1 MFEDSTFESQGTIH
15 THSRNWM
22 LATLLFNGSILLT
35 LILIPLL
42 HPNALPNELRKILLT
57 APAAPQKPV
66 AQTAAH
72 APSQAA
78 SAPRFIEVPLT
89 NARPQLQISRSTDT
103 SDAPVPGEPITIG
116 TSNSSSG
123 TVPGGDPFSH
133 APSAAPRVVQQ
144 QHGPVIISKG
154 VAEGMLIT
162 PVKPVYPAIALAAHI
177 QGTVVLQAT
186 ISKTGTIEGLRVV
199 DGPPMLRQSALDAVK
214 QWRYRPYLLNGEP
227 VEVETTINVIFSL
240 GR

>member
-22 LATLLFNGSILLT
+22 LATLLLNGSILLT

-42 HPNALPNELRKILLT
+42 HPSSLPNALRKVLIT
-57 APAAPQKPV
+57 TPAAPPRPA
-66 AQTAAH
+66 AQPAPH

-78 SAPRFIEVPLT
+78 SAPRLIKIPLT
-89 NARPQLQISRSTDT
+89 SARPRLQISRAADT
-103 SDAPVPGEPITIG
+103 SDAPAPGDPITLG
-116 TSNSSSG
+116 SSASG
-123 TVPGGDPFSH
+123 AGIPGSDPFSH
-133 APSAAPRVVQQ
+133 ASTPAPRVVHPQ
-144 QHGPVIISKG
+144 GPVPISTG
-154 VAEGMLIT
+154 VAEGMAISR
-162 PVKPVYPAIALAAHI
+162 PSPIYPAIAKAAGI

-186 ISKTGTIEGLRVV
+186 ISKTGTIEGLRVL
-199 DGPPMLRQSALDAVK
+199 DGPPMLRRAALDAVQ

>member
-22 LATLLFNGSILLT
+22 LATLLLNGSILLT

-42 HPNALPNELRKILLT
+42 HPSSMPNELRRVLIAT
-57 APAAPQKPV
+57 PAAPHQIPPQP
-66 AQTAAH
+66 ATH
-72 APSQAA
+72 APSQTT
-78 SAPRFIEVPLT
+78 SAPRLIEVPLT
-89 NARPQLQISRSTDT
+89 LSRPQLQISRAPDT
-103 SDAPVPGEPITIG
+103 SGAPVSDEPITIG

-133 APSAAPRVVQQ
+133 APSAAPRVVHPQGLV
-144 QHGPVIISKG
+144 HVSTG
-154 VAEGMLIT
+154 VAAGMAIST
-162 PVKPVYPAIALAAHI
+162 PPPIYPAIARAARME
-177 QGTVVLQAT
+177 GTVILQAT
-186 ISKTGTIEGLRVV
+186 ISKSGTIEGLHVV
-199 DGPPMLRQSALDAVK
+199 SGPPMLRQAALDAVQ

-227 VEVETTINVIFSL
+227 VEVETTINVNFVL